1 MLETVLKAKI
11 HKAVVTESDLDYEG
25 SIAIGKDMMKAGN
38 VRPYEQVYVANFTNG
53 KRWWTYAIEGEDGTI
68 GLNGGSARMGMVG
81 DVIAIFTYVQVDPDE
96 HHCPRVVLLKDGNQV
111 GVVRSGQAD
120 GHLPPR

>member
-1 MLETVLKAKI
+1 MLETVLKTKI

-81 DVIAIFTYVQVDPDE
+81 DVIAIFTYIQVDPHE
-96 HHCPRVVLLKDGNQV
+96 EHCPRIVLLKEGNQV
-111 GVVRSGQAD
+111 DVVLSS
-120 GHLPPR
+120 

>member
-96 HHCPRVVLLKDGNQV
+96 EHCPRIVLLKEGNQV
-111 GVVRSGQAD
+111 DVVLSC
-120 GHLPPR
+120 

>member
-1 MLETVLKAKI
+1 MPKVKPMLETVLKAKI

-96 HHCPRVVLLKDGNQV
+96 EHCPRVVLLKEGNQV
-111 GVVRSGQAD
+111 DVVLSS
-120 GHLPPR
+120 